1 MKLCVQVDEYMEKLE
16 AVMIKRE
23 DGMKLM
29 PELYVVPGDKVDAEI
44 KNPQSQARV
53 PDGKIPHMWGQSL
66 YVLAK
71 LIKEVCLKMICY
83 FLKCKS

>member
-1 MKLCVQVDEYMEKLE
+1 MDEYLEKLE

-29 PELYVVPGDKVDAEI
+29 PELYVVPADKVDAEI
-44 KNPQSQARV
+44 RNPKSQPRV
-53 PDGKIPHMWGQSL
+53 PDGKMPHMWGQSL

-71 LIKEVCLKMICY
+71 LIKEVELSDW
-83 FLKCKS
+83 LTNL